1 MGDKL
6 SHFNEKDE
14 IAIHNACRLAEDFM
28 RGYGKGCTP
37 YKTLVQGAVKI
48 RRTIIWRSF
57 QRIHKEFPMLTR
69 SMLETWDV
77 RRDKIDD
84 AYDYREVKR
93 RYEDMEVRMKS
104 DCKGWVTQGDLL
116 DFGIPLATIRYAS
129 QIGLVQTRRTS
140 KGVEYLYADVKQ
152 VMQNYTQKLIY
163 DTYLKT
169 KNVKPDK

>member
-1 MGDKL
+1 MSCNL
-6 SHFNEKDE
+6 FHFTEKDE
-14 IAIHNACRLAEDFM
+14 IAIHNACRLAADFM
-28 RGYGKGCTP
+28 RKYGQVNTP
-37 YKTLVQGAVKI
+37 RAPLARGIVKI
-48 RRTIIWRSF
+48 YRTILWRKFKS
-57 QRIHKEFPMLTR
+57 IHKEFPSLTR
-69 SMLETWDV
+69 SMLETWYV
-77 RRDKIDD
+77 KHDKITDS
-84 AYDYREVKR
+84 YDYNEVKR

-104 DCKGWVTQGDLL
+104 TCNGWVTQGDLL

-169 KNVKPDK
+169 KNVKPD

>member
-1 MGDKL
+1 MRDKL
-6 SHFNEKDE
+6 FYFTDKEE
-14 IAIHNACRLAEDFM
+14 IAIRNAIILAEKFM
-28 RGYGKGCTP
+28 RNYGKANTP
-37 YKTLVQGAVKI
+37 RPQLVRGIVKI
-48 RRTIIWRSF
+48 HRTIIWRSF
-57 QRIHKEFPMLTR
+57 QKIHKEFPMLTR

-169 KNVKPDK
+169 KNVRPDK